1 MSKYPFGFNL
11 IWRLRF
17 ISCVFLFLSFFP
29 FFFSLQPTI
38 VDKSSVNSALVH
50 CSRVPQITLF
60 SNFFIKNGFYSTIY
74 IFKNYFVTVF
84 SVSAKISCIQTDPKS
99 VICKNI
105 VNGAF
110 GVWISCWAFRFKTS
124 VCKKVIR
131 SCCQIEF
138 WILKTIF

>member
-1 MSKYPFGFNL
+1 ML
-11 IWRLRF
+11 WD
-17 ISCVFLFLSFFP
+17 LFLIKKLLKSVICKIRKQCMGALF
-29 FFFSLQPTI
+29 I

-74 IFKNYFVTVF
+74 IFKNYFVSVF